1 MADVKKED
9 YENIINIF
17 NELGDKVAREYI
29 INTYGSKQ
37 PR

>member
-29 INTYGSKQ
+29 INTYGSKW